1 MLDGYAPWVP
11 NSLSRE
17 LTTCVTVRMASQ
29 KQKLN
34 LAAATE
40 CMRYRFRDYWA
51 TKGFPDKVRD
61 VSALPRVVLTGFV
74 HFTKFSDFQVLRGVA
89 IAPSRALPSSTAD
102 PHMKHNYV
110 IGKARRHGGVYS
122 GSGVPRITSVPPFPI
137 LPDGAKL
144 LFTILPPRPWSASP
158 ADAL

>member
-11 NSLSRE
+11 DSLSRE
-17 LTTCVTVRMASQ
+17 LRTCITVRMASQ

-34 LAAATE
+34 LSAAAE
-40 CMRYRFRDYWA
+40 CVRYRFKDYWA

-61 VSALPRVVLTGFV
+61 INALLRVVLTGSV
-74 HFTKFSDFQVLRGVA
+74 HFIKLSDVQVLRGVA
-89 IAPSRALPSSTAD
+89 IAPDRALPSSTAD
-102 PHMKHNYV
+102 PKVKPNYV
-110 IGKARRHGGVYS
+110 IGKARRHGGVFS
-122 GSGVPRITSVPPFPI
+122 GSEVPKILSVPPFHI
-137 LPDGAKL
+137 LPDGAEL